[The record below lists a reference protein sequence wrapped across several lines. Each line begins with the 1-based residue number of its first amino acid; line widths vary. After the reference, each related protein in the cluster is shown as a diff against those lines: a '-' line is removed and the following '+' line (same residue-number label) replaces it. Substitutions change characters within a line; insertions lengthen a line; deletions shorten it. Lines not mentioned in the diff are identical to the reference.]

1 MYPYEQP
8 DRSGHFGPYGGS
20 FVSETLTH
28 AINELREAYA
38 RYQHDPAFVAE
49 FKSEL
54 AHFVGRPSPVY
65 HAARMSREQGGAQ
78 IFLKREDL
86 NHTGAHKINNTI
98 GQAMLALRMGKPRVI
113 AETGAGQHGVA
124 TATICARY
132 GLECVVYMGSEDV
145 KRQSPNV
152 YRMKLLGA
160 TVVPVE
166 SGSKTLKDA
175 LNEALR
181 DWVTNVE
188 NTFYIIG
195 TVAGPHPYPMMV
207 RDFQSVIGQE
217 CIVQMPQ
224 MLAAAGCVSDQP
236 DAVVACV
243 GGGSNAMGIFHPYIA
258 HEGTRLIGVEA
269 AGEGMDSGRH
279 SASLQ
284 RGTPGV
290 LHGNRTYILQDDN
303 GQVTET
309 HSVSAGLDYPGVG
322 PEHAWLKDIG
332 RAEYVGI
339 TDAQALEAFHY
350 LCRTE
355 GIIPA
360 LESSHAVAYAMQLA
374 RNMRPDQ
381 SILVNLSGRGD
392 KDIGTVADLSQADFY
407 CRPSCRGQAVKG
419 GAAAQTAVLHRRDGG
434 HA

>member
-1 MYPYEQP
+1 MYEYHQP
-8 DRSGHFGPYGGS
+8 DARGHFGPYGGS
-20 FVSETLTH
+20 FISETLTH

-38 RYQHDPAFVAE
+38 KYQHDPE
-49 FKSEL
+49 FLREFRYEL

-65 HAARMSREQGGAQ
+65 HAARTSRELGGAQ

-86 NHTGAHKINNTI
+86 NHTGAHKINNVI
-98 GQAMLALRMGKPRVI
+98 GQAMLAKRMGKPRII

-132 GLECVVYMGSEDV
+132 GLECIVYMGAEDV

-175 LNEALR
+175 LNEAMR

-207 RDFQSVIGQE
+207 RDFQSVIGEE
-217 CIVQMPQ
+217 CLKQMPE
-224 MLAAAGCVSDQP
+224 MLADLKLPGNGSELQP

-243 GGGSNAMGIFHPYIA
+243 GGGSNAMGIFYPYIA
-258 HEGTRLIGVEA
+258 HEKTRLIGVEA
-269 AGEGMDSGRH
+269 AGEGMDTDKH

-284 RGTPGV
+284 KGSPGV

-303 GQVTET
+303 GQITET

-339 TDAQALEAFHY
+339 TDKEALEAFHH

-360 LESSHAVAYAMQLA
+360 LESSHALAYAMKLA
-374 RNMRPDQ
+374 KTMRPDQ

-407 CRPSCRGQAVKG
+407 CRPSCRGQSVKG
-419 GAAAQTAVLHRRDGG
+419 GEQPVNLIKA
-434 HA
+434 

>member
-1 MYPYEQP
+1 MYQYQQP
-8 DRSGHFGPYGGS
+8 DLTGHFGVYGGS

-28 AINELREAYA
+28 ALIELKEAYA
-38 RYQHDPAFVAE
+38 KYQHEPE
-49 FKSEL
+49 FLKEFQYEL
-54 AHFVGRPSPVY
+54 AHFVGRPSPIY

-78 IFLKREDL
+78 IYLKREDL

-98 GQAMLALRMGKPRVI
+98 GQAMLAKRMGKPRVI

-132 GLECVVYMGSEDV
+132 GLECVVYMGSEDI

-181 DWVTNVE
+181 DWVANVD

-207 RDFQSVIGQE
+207 RDFQSVIGNE
-217 CIVQMPQ
+217 CITQMPA
-224 MLAAAGCVSDQP
+224 MLASLPHQLTGATHNASQP
-236 DAVVACV
+236 DAVLACV

-258 HEGTRLIGVEA
+258 YENTRLIGVEA
-269 AGEGMDSGRH
+269 AGEGLTTGKH

-284 RGTPGV
+284 RGLPGV
-290 LHGNRTYILQDDN
+290 LHGNRTYVLQDED

-309 HSVSAGLDYPGVG
+309 HSISAGLDYPGVG
-322 PEHAWLKDIG
+322 PEHAFLKDIG

-339 TDAQALEAFHY
+339 TDKEALEAFHY
-350 LCRTE
+350 LCRIE

-360 LESSHAVAYAMQLA
+360 LESAHAVAYAMKLA
-374 RNMRPDQ
+374 KTMRTDQ

-392 KDIGTVADLSQADFY
+392 KDIGTVADLSNADFY
-407 CRPSCRGQAVKG
+407 CRPSCKGQSVKG
-419 GAAAQTAVLHRRDGG
+419 GEQVVEFTK
-434 HA
+434 